1 MKKYSL
7 IESDRSNE
15 QQKLYQ
21 IKALKTFTTSNGTKV
36 KEGDLGGFISGEH
49 NLSHE
54 GNCWVANNAEVWD
67 QACVS
72 ENAYLGGFS
81 SLSDQ
86 VQLYGNAKVIRGEI
100 SGNVKIYDNAKV
112 SVKGSIEDEVEIF
125 GNAAVGGKDTWICG
139 SVKIFD
145 NAQIGGNSF
154 GKIRISDNAQIYD
167 NARIEANC
175 DINGNVAIWGDTVI
189 CGYDVSVK
197 DNVKICGAEISGRN
211 DFFGN
216 ARIIGTNI
224 IINDELDLGGNAFI
238 QSQNDFL
245 QTKMFSNFMEYL
257 TAYKTENGFEI
268 RYNRQDFSPDQVRKA
283 LKAYSEYETAIKL
296 AKSRILGD
304 F

>member
-21 IKALKTFTTSNGTKV
+21 IKALKTFTTSNDTKV

-86 VQLYGNAKVIRGEI
+86 VQLYGNAKVIRGKI

-112 SVKGSIEDEVEIF
+112 AVKGSIKDEVEIF
-125 GNAAVGGKDTWICG
+125 GNTVVGGKETWIYG

-154 GKIRISDNAQIYD
+154 GKIRISGNAQIYG
-167 NARIEANC
+167 NARIEAKC
-175 DINGNVAIWGDTVI
+175 DINGNV
-189 CGYDVSVK
+189 
-197 DNVKICGAEISGRN
+197 EI
-211 DFFGN
+211 
-216 ARIIGTNI
+216 
-224 IINDELDLGGNAFI
+224 
-238 QSQNDFL
+238 Q
-245 QTKMFSNFMEYL
+245 
-257 TAYKTENGFEI
+257 
-268 RYNRQDFSPDQVRKA
+268 
-283 LKAYSEYETAIKL
+283 
-296 AKSRILGD
+296 
-304 F
+304 